1 MFKVCYYNY
10 FALSNILM
18 TYYICN
24 YSPGGSS
31 VAPPKQLNVLT
42 LYGFCINNCLT
53 MQIKLLTYLFIHCVP
68 KKGSHL
74 MFDNRACKL
83 LKFVSMVSMFLTI
96 SGGKQYVFGP
106 IILIINRN

>member
-68 KKGSHL
+68 KKRKPL
-74 MFDNRACKL
+74 D
-83 LKFVSMVSMFLTI
+83 VW
-96 SGGKQYVFGP
+96 
-106 IILIINRN
+106 